1 MSVMEAI
8 GMESPGA
15 PEPQPETVD
24 PETSRSQNQ
33 TGYHEKSALS
43 ISPAVSH
50 QIPHQSNR
58 TKKTSNTKKTN
69 IIKTP
74 AIRRRKTTLWDRKL
88 LPAVPGAVFGLR
100 SQKSLLSAHTSSLV
114 AVPVPIL
121 VLRCLQTPSQC
132 VTPVQ
137 TGRRGSE
144 TQTFQ
149 MLARKTAFLRIH
161 DLILVAQKCWMSCPE
176 LFVFFAEALTKKLH
190 RCHDLRSRQELL
202 PSLTSLWSTL
212 SVKPHCTTECNGLR
226 NSMCSAL
233 TKLVPVMDVG
243 TSVLVLKGLQE
254 TVHHFSTADSANQ
267 TLETSIALGLIG
279 AVKERTRDSSKRP
292 FFPKH
297 QRSSVLSVRDR
308 RWGKWRIWRMC
319 RRIVHLLQTT
329 SNQTS

>member
-100 SQKSLLSAHTSSLV
+100 SQKKFTFGTYQLASGSSC
-114 AVPVPIL
+114 AYP
-121 VLRCLQTPSQC
+121 C
-132 VTPVQ
+132 
-137 TGRRGSE
+137 
-144 TQTFQ
+144 
-149 MLARKTAFLRIH
+149 
-161 DLILVAQKCWMSCPE
+161 
-176 LFVFFAEALTKKLH
+176 
-190 RCHDLRSRQELL
+190 
-202 PSLTSLWSTL
+202 PSL
-212 SVKPHCTTECNGLR
+212 P
-226 NSMCSAL
+226 ADPF
-233 TKLVPVMDVG
+233 PVC
-243 TSVLVLKGLQE
+243 
-254 TVHHFSTADSANQ
+254 H
-267 TLETSIALGLIG
+267 
-279 AVKERTRDSSKRP
+279 TRS
-292 FFPKH
+292 
-297 QRSSVLSVRDR
+297 DR
-308 RWGKWRIWRMC
+308 APW
-319 RRIVHLLQTT
+319 V
-329 SNQTS
+329 

>member
-1 MSVMEAI
+1 MKN
-8 GMESPGA
+8 
-15 PEPQPETVD
+15 
-24 PETSRSQNQ
+24 RHSQFPPLCLIRFLINPTEQ
-33 TGYHEKSALS
+33 
-43 ISPAVSH
+43 
-50 QIPHQSNR
+50 
-58 TKKTSNTKKTN
+58 KKH
-69 IIKTP
+69 P
-74 AIRRRKTTLWDRKL
+74 IRRKQTSSRHQPFADAKPLYGTVNCFPQYPEQFSDSDHK
-88 LPAVPGAVFGLR
+88 
-100 SQKSLLSAHTSSLV
+100 KSLLSAHTSSLV